1 MFLKYLHL
9 TNVRCFAEAEID
21 FDLPGADNRK
31 WTIIVGE
38 NGDGK
43 TTILQSIA
51 LVMAG
56 KDAMKALLK
65 DVDNWIRDGEDQAII
80 AAGFETKSGKDRNI
94 SLVMNRGETP
104 DDVINRSEETAERLN
119 AALKHGQRSWP
130 VIAYGSARRQS
141 LDPEAVA
148 EGRRRYPQPR
158 SHTLAR
164 IFDQTVPLLPLES
177 WVVDLV
183 DGDAK
188 KYFKL
193 VGDLIEEFLPEIKF
207 QKITDD
213 RRILFETADGVVPLE
228 RLSSGYQSL
237 NAFLGDLIYQ
247 VAFIFKD
254 RKDPLGVRGLLLV
267 DSIALE
273 LHPKLQR
280 RLVDFLTRRFPN
292 LQLIVSTQSIIIAQ
306 QSPPEALHYC
316 RRGENGVE
324 IVQFEGEPQRFRLN
338 QLMMTEAFGDSTF
351 ESLEMEVKKD
361 RFRALSS
368 KPDLTDDERAEMEAI
383 GRAVGDL
390 DPMGMSEKQEQLLQ
404 DVHAALAD
412 LAK

>member
-56 KDAMKALLK
+56 KDALKALLK
-65 DVDNWIRDGEDQAII
+65 DVDNWIRDGEDEAII
-80 AAGFETKSGKDRNI
+80 AAGFETKSGKERNI
-94 SLVMNRGETP
+94 SLVLKRGDTP
-104 DDVINRSEETAERLN
+104 DDVIERSKETAERLN

-141 LDPEAVA
+141 LNPDAVD
-148 EGRRRYPQPR
+148 EGKRRYPQPR

-164 IFDQTVPLLPLES
+164 IFDPTVPLLPLES
-177 WVVDLV
+177 WVADVEK
-183 DGDAK
+183 GDAK
-188 KYFKL
+188 KYTKL

-213 RRILFETADGVVPLE
+213 NRIMFETADGVVPLE
-228 RLSSGYQSL
+228 RLSSGHQSL
-237 NAFLGDLIYQ
+237 NAFIGDLIYQ

-254 RKDPLGVRGLLLV
+254 YTDPLSVRGVLLV

-292 LQLIVSTQSIIIAQ
+292 LQLIVTTQSIIIAQ
-306 QSPPEALHYC
+306 QSPAEALHYC
-316 RRGENGVE
+316 RRGETGVE

-351 ESLEMEVKKD
+351 ESLEIEVKKD
-361 RFRALSS
+361 RYRALSS
-368 KPDLTDDERAEMEAI
+368 RSDLSAEERAEMASISAE
-383 GRAVGDL
+383 VGDL
-390 DPMGMSEKQEQLLQ
+390 EPMGMSEEQERLLH
-404 DVHAALAD
+404 DVQAALAD